1 MIATRD
7 PLLALAQPQAQ
18 PQSLQKQK
26 STQLLNLGTG
36 ESITFDGELKPEDV
50 EITVTSNG
58 KNLISVNTPKGKL
71 EIPHYG
77 KFGTSSYYLD
87 PTKDK
92 GLALNVQNTGIRM
105 FLPSESVKG
114 SSVKNYSIGSIS
126 KDGDSLFFQVPKDSG
141 AMILR
146 IYGTNGKL
154 LAPSNDS
161 FKEGSTGSV
170 PPAVNP
176 FAKPTD
182 PAGSVPPAVDP
193 FAKPTSTPE
202 NVQVVPTPKETIPAE
217 QPKEKAA
224 SQVDYVKVGKEFGKT
239 GAKLGVSVTAGLGGA
254 ALGGAIGTFFFP
266 GVGTIIGAAIGSA
279 IGSAAASVANQ
290 KVIDQKENI
299 DWAEVTTDAAIG
311 GVTAGAGGIV
321 KVANATSRTG
331 CILLRAAQV
340 IDATP
345 QASILKNSTNGIV
358 RAGGRVTQR
367 AVSNTIVGT
376 GGRVTYNVLD
386 NQHEDTS
393 LTNPGAIAQDI
404 VFGELMHQGIK
415 GLPSQQVSNSNNNT
429 PPPNTNTP
437 PPNTNTNT
445 PHPNEQNR
453 RNEFTSQ
460 FNKNNGSDFSFMF
473 KNSNHKFSDA
483 HVRVNSDGSYTVK
496 VEGEAA
502 KTYQA
507 NEKINIDGVEIDLPE
522 LIKTRST
529 NKVKSDFNDYFVRI
543 NDNSP
548 LEFSFKDSNN
558 QTVKVEMRL
567 TEDGRI
573 WTEISEKNGQIRS
586 ASTHAPGATVN
597 IGGIEITIPALS
609 TEQIAWINTQK
620 VKNAEAAKKAKEAEE
635 AQANQTPH
643 PYEDGIRN
651 SFEEG
656 FSKFYK
662 SAVAN
667 NKFEMSFYNRDSK
680 LQYAIINFSPDGS
693 GSLHTKDS
701 KGVESK
707 KQYFQADGK
716 INIDGVEINLS
727 PLMRQVDEKIVR
739 AHFAT
744 QFNKL
749 DSTNTEFLIPEMDRS
764 GGYIADH
771 RVRANPDG
779 SFTVTSSDGSSRNYK
794 SSEKINLSGIEID
807 LPTLIKTKRE
817 NTLKSDFAQLF
828 SQIDS
833 DNIQKSSFTVL
844 DGEIIEV
851 SMKLTK
857 QGNIVCEVIQNGTKS
872 SNVYKPGDKVNI
884 AGIEVTIPDLTY
896 KQKEWV
902 KNQKPILTTDLPD
915 SPMSSEKEYR
925 SWKKSILLLLHPEG
939 VNKQYNVQPLYSLV
953 TSLDTVYSSTLHDP
967 QMFQLNGHTFLRL
980 ARIVKDSIRT
990 AASKGTLIEPELLKS
1005 IEESIQP
1012 RMPKTLRFVPIDST
1026 SQDQG
1031 FANSRNERLLSNLET
1046 MLKAWQG
1053 S

>member
-7 PLLALAQPQAQ
+7 PLLALAPTQAQ
-18 PQSLQKQK
+18 TKSLSKQK

-154 LAPSNDS
+154 LARSNDS

-193 FAKPTSTPE
+193 FAQSTSAPE
-202 NVQVVPTPKETIPAE
+202 NVKIIPTPQETIPVE
-217 QPKEKAA
+217 QPAP
-224 SQVDYVKVGKEFGKT
+224 QVDYANVGKKIGKT
-239 GAKLGVSVTAGLGGA
+239 GVKMGVSVGAGIAGAAAGGA
-254 ALGGAIGTFFFP
+254 A
-266 GVGTIIGAAIGSA
+266 GAAIGSA
-279 IGSAAASVANQ
+279 IPVIGTVVGGVIGAVIGSGLFSGGASAFNQ
-290 KVIDQKENI
+290 KVIDQRENI

-321 KVANATSRTG
+321 KVANATGRTG
-331 CILLRAAQV
+331 GILLRAAQV

-345 QASILKNSTNGIV
+345 QASILQNSSNGIV
-358 RAGGRVTQR
+358 RAGGRVAQR

-376 GGRVTYNVLD
+376 SGRVAYNVLD

-393 LTNPGAIAQDI
+393 LTNPGAIVQDI
-404 VFGELMHQGIK
+404 VFGELMHQGFK
-415 GLPSQQVSNSNNNT
+415 RLPNNNT
-429 PPPNTNTP
+429 PPNTNTP

-445 PHPNEQNR
+445 PPPNTNTNTPPVHPNEQNI
-453 RNEFTSQ
+453 RNEFTSK
-460 FNKNNGSDFSFMF
+460 FNNNNGSEFSFMF
-473 KNSNHKFSDA
+473 MNSNNKFSDA

-502 KTYQA
+502 KNYQA

-522 LIKTRST
+522 LIKNR
-529 NKVKSDFNDYFVRI
+529 
-543 NDNSP
+543 
-548 LEFSFKDSNN
+548 
-558 QTVKVEMRL
+558 
-567 TEDGRI
+567 
-573 WTEISEKNGQIRS
+573 
-586 ASTHAPGATVN
+586 
-597 IGGIEITIPALS
+597 
-609 TEQIAWINTQK
+609 NT
-620 VKNAEAAKKAKEAEE
+620 EAARKAKEAEE
-635 AQANQTPH
+635 ARKAKEAEEAIANQAPH
-643 PYEDGIRN
+643 PNEDRIRN

-656 FSKFYK
+656 FLKFHK
-662 SAVAN
+662 NDGTAN
-667 NKFEMSFYNRDSK
+667 NKFEISFYDRDGVLK
-680 LQYAIINFSPDGS
+680 EAIINFSPGGS

-749 DSTNTEFLIPEMDRS
+749 DSTNTEFLIQEMDRS

-771 RVRANPDG
+771 RVCANPDG
-779 SFTVTSSDGSSRNYK
+779 SFTVTRIGGTSRNYQP
-794 SSEKINLSGIEID
+794 SEKIDLNGIEID
-807 LPTLIKTKRE
+807 LPALIKAKRE
-817 NTLKSDFAQLF
+817 NTIKSDFTNLF

-833 DNIQKSSFTVL
+833 DNIQKSSFALL
-844 DGEIIEV
+844 DGKIIEV

-857 QGNIVCEVIQNGTKS
+857 EGNIECTVIENGTKS

-884 AGIEVTIPDLTY
+884 AGVEVAIPELNH

-902 KNQKPILTTDLPD
+902 KNQQPSLTANLPD
-915 SPMSSEKEYR
+915 SPMSNIEEYR
-925 SWKKSILLLLHPEG
+925 FWKKSVLTSLHPEG
-939 VNKQYNVQPLYSLV
+939 INKQFNVQPLYSLV
-953 TSLDTVYSSTLHDP
+953 TSLDSIYTSTLDTP
-967 QMFQLNGHTFLRL
+967 EKLQLNSDVFLRL
-980 ARIVKDSIRT
+980 ARIVKDTIRT
-990 AASKGTLIEPELLKS
+990 SALNGTPIEPKLF
-1005 IEESIQP
+1005 ESIQDSLT
-1012 RMPKTLRFVPIDST
+1012 RKNGLQYVELRSTDSQKEVAT
-1026 SQDQG
+1026 G
-1031 FANSRNERLLSNLET
+1031 RNESILSRLEK